1 MSGKISE
8 SRMYSQVVGFPDQV
22 EAALNEDLG
31 ELPEFDNICICGI
44 GASALA
50 GDIMADYTA
59 EVSDTFIPVIRGIW
73 TPRWITSKTL
83 AIIISYSGNTH
94 ETLISFKQIMS
105 RGARIVAITSGGELG
120 KGVADHGGKVV
131 TMPSGLQSRGAIG
144 YMLGYLANVIQRLG
158 ICDAADVLRSMLPS
172 LRDRCASLGMGGDDR
187 EAEEIAKRLYGKVPV
202 IYTPANMQSSAV
214 RWKTQINENCKA
226 MCFDGSIPEFN
237 HNEIIGW
244 TDDKSNNKKFVPVIL
259 YDDGASGTLKSMIE
273 ASMKVVGDK
282 EIRFTV
288 HHFNGDSNLEKNLR
302 CIILGDFVSLY
313 LADLYGVDPASDDAV
328 IDAKRH
334 LLG

>member
-1 MSGKISE
+1 MSDRISDT
-8 SRMYSQVVGFPDQV
+8 RMYSQVVGFPDQI
-22 EAALNEDLG
+22 EAALDADLG
-31 ELPEFDNICICGI
+31 ELPDFDNICICGI
-44 GASALA
+44 GSSALS
-50 GDIMADYTA
+50 GDIIADYTA

-83 AIIISYSGNTH
+83 AIIVSYSGNTH
-94 ETLISFKQIMS
+94 ETLISYKQIMS
-105 RGARIVAITSGGELG
+105 RGARIIALTSGGQLRRDAEE
-120 KGVADHGGKVV
+120 HGSRVV
-131 TMPSGLQSRGAIG
+131 LMPTGLQSRGALG
-144 YMLGYLANVIQRLG
+144 YMIGYLANIIQRLG
-158 ICDAADVLRSMLPS
+158 VCDASDELRSMLPA
-172 LRDRCASLGMGGDDR
+172 LRNRCAQLASEDG
-187 EAEEIAKRLYGKVPV
+187 EAREIASRLYGKVPV

-214 RWKTQINENCKA
+214 RWKNQINENCKT

-244 TDDKSNNKKFVPVIL
+244 TDDESNNKKFVPVVL

-282 EIRFTV
+282 EIMFTV

-313 LADLYGVDPASDDAV
+313 LADLYGVDPSTDDAV
-328 IDAKRH
+328 LDAKKH